1 LRSAFFV
8 FYCYICVIEL
18 NLLNMKRILAL
29 LTACV
34 LAVAAYAQTA
44 EEIIAKMDAVMEQV
58 DEANG
63 FRMTMDL
70 KIPLLG
76 TMSTNAW
83 SRGDKMRL
91 EAKMMGKQ
99 LITWQDGETEWT
111 YDAEENTITIEN
123 QDKTKKS
130 EEKENMKMFESATEG
145 YDVSIAK
152 ENADSW
158 TIKCRKNRSNT
169 NKDDP
174 KNMEIVVAKE
184 TFYPMSLSAKVEM
197 VTVTMRNLQFS
208 VSEKDVTFN
217 KADYPGATIIDKR

>member
-1 LRSAFFV
+1 
-8 FYCYICVIEL
+8 
-18 NLLNMKRILAL
+18 MKRILAL
-29 LTACV
+29 LTAFV
-34 LAVAAYAQTA
+34 LVVAAYAQTA
-44 EEIIAKMDAVMEQV
+44 EEIVAKMDEAMSQV
-58 DEANG
+58 SEENG

-70 KIPLLG
+70 KIPILG

-83 SRGDKMRL
+83 TLGDKMRM

-111 YDAEENTITIEN
+111 YDADENTITIEN

-130 EEKENMKMFESATEG
+130 DEKENMKMFQSATEG

-152 ENADSW
+152 ETAESW
-158 TIKCRKNRSNT
+158 TIKCKKNRFNT

-174 KNMEIVVAKE
+174 KNMEIVVAKG
-184 TFYPMSLSAKVEM
+184 TYYPMSLSAKVDM
-197 VTVTMRNLQFS
+197 VTVTLRNLQFN

-217 KADYPGATIIDKR
+217 KADYPGATIIDKRK

>member
-1 LRSAFFV
+1 
-8 FYCYICVIEL
+8 
-18 NLLNMKRILAL
+18 MKRILSL
-29 LTACV
+29 LTAFV
-34 LAVAAYAQTA
+34 LDVAAYAQTA
-44 EEIIAKMDAVMEQV
+44 DEIIAKMEEAMSQV
-58 DEANG
+58 GEENG
-63 FRMTMDL
+63 LRMTLDM
-70 KIPLLG
+70 KIPILG

-83 SRGDKMRL
+83 TLGDKMRM

-111 YDAEENTITIEN
+111 YDADENTITIEN

-130 EEKENMKMFESATEG
+130 DEKENMKMFQSATEG

-158 TIKCRKNRSNT
+158 TIKCKKNRSNT

-174 KNMEIVVAKE
+174 KNMEIVIAKG
-184 TFYPMSLSAKVEM
+184 TYYPMSLSAKVDM
-197 VTVTMRNLQFS
+197 VTVTMRNLQFN

-217 KADYPGATIIDKR
+217 KADYPSATIIDKRK

>member
-1 LRSAFFV
+1 
-8 FYCYICVIEL
+8 
-18 NLLNMKRILAL
+18 MKRILAL
-29 LTACV
+29 LTAFV

-44 EEIIAKMDAVMEQV
+44 DEIIAKMEEAMSQV
-58 DEANG
+58 GEENG
-63 FRMTMDL
+63 LRMTMDM
-70 KIPLLG
+70 KIPILG

-83 SRGDKMRL
+83 TLGDKMRM

-111 YDAEENTITIEN
+111 YDADENTITIEN

-130 EEKENMKMFESATEG
+130 DEKENMKMFQSATEG

-158 TIKCRKNRSNT
+158 TIKCKKNRSNT

-174 KNMEIVVAKE
+174 KNMEIVVAKG
-184 TFYPMSLSAKVEM
+184 TYYPMSLSAKVDM
-197 VTVTMRNLQFS
+197 VTVTMRNLQFG

-217 KADYPGATIIDKR
+217 KADYPGATIIDKRK

>member
-1 LRSAFFV
+1 
-8 FYCYICVIEL
+8 
-18 NLLNMKRILAL
+18 MKRILAL
-29 LTACV
+29 LTAFV

-44 EEIIAKMDAVMEQV
+44 EEIVAKMDEAMSQV
-58 DEANG
+58 SEENG

-70 KIPLLG
+70 KIPILG

-83 SRGDKMRL
+83 TRGDKMRM

-111 YDAEENTITIEN
+111 YDADENTITIEN

-130 EEKENMKMFESATEG
+130 DEKENMKMFQSATEG
-145 YDVSIAK
+145 YDIAK

-158 TIKCRKNRSNT
+158 TIKCKKNRSNT

-174 KNMEIVVAKE
+174 KNMEIVVAKG
-184 TFYPMSLSAKVEM
+184 TYYPMSLSAKVDM
-197 VTVTMRNLQFS
+197 VTVTLRNLQFN

-217 KADYPGATIIDKR
+217 KADYPRATIIDKRK

>member
-1 LRSAFFV
+1 
-8 FYCYICVIEL
+8 
-18 NLLNMKRILAL
+18 MKRILAL
-29 LTACV
+29 LTAFV
-34 LAVAAYAQTA
+34 LVVAAYAQTA
-44 EEIIAKMDAVMEQV
+44 EEIVAKMDEAMSQV
-58 DEANG
+58 SEENG

-70 KIPLLG
+70 KIPILG

-83 SRGDKMRL
+83 TLGDKMRM

-111 YDAEENTITIEN
+111 YDADENTITIEN
-123 QDKTKKS
+123 QDKTKKF
-130 EEKENMKMFESATEG
+130 EEKENMKMFQSATEG

-158 TIKCRKNRSNT
+158 TIKCKKNRSNT

-174 KNMEIVVAKE
+174 KNMEIVVAKG
-184 TFYPMSLSAKVEM
+184 TYYPMSLSAKVDM
-197 VTVTMRNLQFS
+197 VTVTLRNLQFN

-217 KADYPGATIIDKR
+217 KADYPGATIIDKRK